1 MMSSINELRLQ
12 GIQQQELVRA
22 KLASQTSKVKVE
34 GAKETKFANALQDA
48 LAKKNELQL
57 SKHAQLRMEQRGI
70 LYTPKL
76 QLSLQQAVEQARLK
90 GVKSLA
96 VIGDQA
102 AFIVS
107 VPAKTVI
114 TAMAGEELKEQIFT
128 NIDGAVHI

>member
-1 MMSSINELRLQ
+1 MSSINELRLQ
-12 GIQQQELVRA
+12 GMQQQELVRT
-22 KLASQTSKVKVE
+22 KLASQPAKVQV
-34 GAKETKFANALQDA
+34 AANQETKFAKALQEA
-48 LAKKNELQL
+48 LAKKEDLQL

-70 LYTPKL
+70 IFTPKL
-76 QLSLQQAVEQARLK
+76 QLSLQQAVEQARVK
-90 GVKSLA
+90 GVKNLA
-96 VIGDQA
+96 VIGDKA